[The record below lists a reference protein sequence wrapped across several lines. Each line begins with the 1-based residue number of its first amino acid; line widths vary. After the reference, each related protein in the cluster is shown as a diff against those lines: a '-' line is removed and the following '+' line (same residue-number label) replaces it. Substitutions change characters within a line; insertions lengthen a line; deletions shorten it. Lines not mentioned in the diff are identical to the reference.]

1 MEEDLCWG
9 EVRVILYLCLS
20 SSSIHQLPLEEPIR
34 GGSLHHRPMGGYDGD
49 GRGGDVGRRDSGEM
63 VAEIRS
69 SDNKQNHKQAC
80 CAIKSTEEST
90 QHPREEVQG

>member
-1 MEEDLCWG
+1 
-9 EVRVILYLCLS
+9 
-20 SSSIHQLPLEEPIR
+20 
-34 GGSLHHRPMGGYDGD
+34 MGGYDGD

-69 SDNKQNHKQAC
+69 SDNKQNHKQAS

-90 QHPREEVQG
+90 QHPREEVQGWYHATDDGLTHIGNFRTIVLIN